1 MQNQK
6 KMCKRILG
14 TPTLREWREVHEK
27 HRESTVKYTQG
38 EPKNVKECYEV
49 ESFKEKNVINI
60 VE

>member
-1 MQNQK
+1 
-6 KMCKRILG
+6 MCKRILG

-49 ESFKEKNVINI
+49 ESFKEKNVINS